1 MNKLLLHITL
11 IGSLFQLPNLFG
23 QPPINQRYVID
34 DETNSI
40 FGSVISTDSCYYLSG
55 VQLSSPFSLSTNGSF
70 MLCNFDGTI
79 DELFVIENDTLGID
93 LWLGSNLLATLDNKF
108 SCFVVADEI
117 EPIGGFM
124 FIKLDAN
131 GEVIVSKYFN
141 EFYLEDGNIGKNPS
155 TLIQHADSTYYGL
168 VHVQREED
176 LLGGVVFFRL
186 DKNGNLMYKQNFYGE
201 SIETYNILR
210 SASMVQ
216 FNENKFIIGAAYCK
230 DHLYAED
237 ARQHTKLIVV
247 DSLGEILEERT
258 YWDDPLSFDC
268 KGLTK
273 TPDGGLLYCGR
284 IGQYFPDFGGYN
296 DYKLRIV
303 KLNSDFEEEW
313 EIELGEYTIL
323 SYLGF
328 NQIKPIND
336 SEYVAVGFHTTS
348 EDYQTGVLVKFNLS
362 GEKIWERRYRKI
374 PKYGSD
380 IAQHR
385 LYDVDIT
392 PDNGFVMVGDA
403 INHYET
409 EDLPGQKAWLI
420 KVDSFGC
427 LVPGCHE
434 LDLGISENI
443 TNYESVQVYPNPA
456 TNSLFYYHHQDN
468 FDPVQVT
475 IFSANGQTVQTW
487 QINTNDITCEVDVSD
502 FQVGMYIL
510 KVTDKKGVVLE
521 TQQFVKK

>member
-1 MNKLLLHITL
+1 MTKLLLHITL

-23 QPPINQRYVID
+23 QPPINERYVID
-34 DETNSI
+34 DETY
-40 FGSVISTDSCYYLSG
+40 SVFSTVFSNDSCYYVSG
-55 VQLSSPFSLSTNGSF
+55 LQGSIPSFTNASSALAKYR
-70 MLCNFDGTI
+70 FDGTI
-79 DELFVIENDTLGID
+79 ENLGVIHNDTLGIAFMNMSHMIKTID
-93 LWLGSNLLATLDNKF
+93 GNFTHIAIAQKSGIPSSFIFVKMNPNGDTLLTNYY
-108 SCFVVADEI
+108 S
-117 EPIGGFM
+117 
-124 FIKLDAN
+124 
-131 GEVIVSKYFN
+131 
-141 EFYLEDGNIGKNPS
+141 EFYSSDGLIGKNPGK
-155 TLIQHADSTYYGL
+155 LIQKSDGTFYGFVSVQREDDLRGATVFYKLNENGVLLDYNIYYGL
-168 VHVQREED
+168 DPIYYRILNPHGLV
-176 LLGGVVFFRL
+176 
-186 DKNGNLMYKQNFYGE
+186 K
-201 SIETYNILR
+201 YNDD
-210 SASMVQ
+210 
-216 FNENKFIIGAAYCK
+216 EFIILASLQK
-230 DHLYAED
+230 PSVPTEEQ
-237 ARQHTKLIVV
+237 RFHTKLIKVN
-247 DSLGEILEERT
+247 SEGEILEEHT

-348 EDYQTGVLVKFNLS
+348 EDYQTGILVKFNLS

-374 PKYGSD
+374 PHYGSE

-443 TNYESVQVYPNPA
+443 TNYESVPVYPNPA

-468 FDPVQVT
+468 FEPVQVT

-521 TQQFVKK
+521 TQQFVKE